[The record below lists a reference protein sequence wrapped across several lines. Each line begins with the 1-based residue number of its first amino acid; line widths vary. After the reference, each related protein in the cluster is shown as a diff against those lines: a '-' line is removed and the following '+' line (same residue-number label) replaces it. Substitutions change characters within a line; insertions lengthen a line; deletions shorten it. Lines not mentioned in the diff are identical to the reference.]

1 MGQEM
6 EAIDAS
12 RQHQMARRRELALA
26 EKEADKQ
33 MAAEWLA
40 HNRKMIAKEMEKE
53 QKLDQRNRDN
63 AKTLK
68 NMANKAKSERLAA
81 KQAEK
86 EYYRSKFATEAKEK
100 EKYDKYVQQEI
111 HKYAKAGKNVK
122 ALAHALK
129 SQSDLMPAF

>member
-1 MGQEM
+1 
-6 EAIDAS
+6 
-12 RQHQMARRRELALA
+12 
-26 EKEADKQ
+26 

-81 KQAEK
+81 NQAEK
-86 EYYRSKFATEAKEK
+86 EYYRSKFATEAKEN
-100 EKYDKYVQQEI
+100 EKYDQQEI

-129 SQSDLMPAF
+129 SQSDLMP